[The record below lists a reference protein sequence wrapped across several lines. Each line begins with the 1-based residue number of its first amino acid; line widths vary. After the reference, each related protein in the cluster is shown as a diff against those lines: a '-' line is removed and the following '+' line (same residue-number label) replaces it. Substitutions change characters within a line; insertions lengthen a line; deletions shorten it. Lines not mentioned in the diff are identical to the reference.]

1 MIELLVVIAII
12 AILASLLLPA
22 LSPQFAPPLQSAYYQ
37 VVEEADKRRRPC
49 TKRFR
54 LALWWLIY
62 RLSVLDGINRET
74 EELARKH
81 CKYNEADWARDRA
94 DFQSQWERMLAKRER
109 RFRWFVK
116 HGKVPNG
123 WTPPDPQD
131 PHSRKYPKRA
141 LAARLPKK
149 YRMFWPV
156 LLDRPDYELMADCG

>member
-1 MIELLVVIAII
+1 M
-12 AILASLLLPA
+12 
-22 LSPQFAPPLQSAYYQ
+22 
-37 VVEEADKRRRPC
+37 EEADNRKRPC

-54 LALWWLIY
+54 LALWWLLY
-62 RLSVLDGINRET
+62 RLPVLDGVNKGT

-81 CKYNEADWARDRA
+81 CKYSKQDWARDRT
-94 DFQSQWERMLAKRER
+94 DFQSQWERMLSKREW
-109 RFRWFVK
+109 RFRWFIK

-123 WTPPDPQD
+123 WTPPDPND

-156 LLDRPDYELMADCG
+156 LLDRSDCELLEDCG